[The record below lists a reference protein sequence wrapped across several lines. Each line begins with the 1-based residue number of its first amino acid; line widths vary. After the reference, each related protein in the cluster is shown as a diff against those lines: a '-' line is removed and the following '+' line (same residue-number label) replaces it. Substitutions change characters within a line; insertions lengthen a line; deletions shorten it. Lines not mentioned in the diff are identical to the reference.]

1 MLQNR
6 RHHPLP
12 PSGVA
17 PAWELVSA
25 SYLVSANRLRR
36 FELRAVPKHGM
47 RDNGEPPGERDPSL
61 SQACVYRKLKPGRN
75 DGEARRGS
83 GVNE

>member
-25 SYLVSANRLRR
+25 PCLVGANRLRR

-47 RDNGEPPGERDPSL
+47 HNDGEPPGERDPCL
-61 SQACVYRKLKPGRN
+61 S
-75 DGEARRGS
+75 
-83 GVNE
+83 

>member
-17 PAWELVSA
+17 PARSSFRPPVVVGADW
-25 SYLVSANRLRR
+25 LRR

-47 RDNGEPPGERDPSL
+47 HDDGEPPGERNPCL
-61 SQACVYRKLKPGRN
+61 SQGRPLGN
-75 DGEARRGS
+75 GQRP
-83 GVNE
+83 VFQFQCLL